1 MTTLCRQARDDAFA
15 AVVDID
21 EREDEE
27 KERDT
32 LQTSCVNFQL
42 VPSELK
48 PYTRYLQFSVVNLL
62 HFRSRRLY
70 EHCERNSGCYKK
82 VSKVWDEHHENVL
95 KESSTKYSQ
104 IKEIK
109 CKMKQL
115 NAKLNEV

>member
-1 MTTLCRQARDDAFA
+1 MSPGEGRCICLHSVTTLCRQARDDAFA

-48 PYTRYLQFSVVNLL
+48 PYTRYLQIFSLL
-62 HFRSRRLY
+62 THKRICR
-70 EHCERNSGCYKK
+70 SGCVHMHFWCKRL
-82 VSKVWDEHHENVL
+82 SERVL
-95 KESSTKYSQ
+95 TA
-104 IKEIK
+104 
-109 CKMKQL
+109 L
-115 NAKLNEV
+115 